1 MKKTINCFLGA
12 CLLLQIGPAR
22 AQQNPDGTNTNAS
35 SEVPFE
41 LRGGFLVVFEGRI
54 GQLHNLKFVLD
65 TGTTLSV
72 VDRKV
77 AQRLSSRRRAGRVFS
92 FDKYISVE
100 RADFPVM
107 QFGPIEVHNVSL
119 MVADLRNSWG
129 FPGHAD
135 AFIGLDLLRQ
145 CKGFLIDYTTRM
157 LVFHATSTSNVPLA
171 QAPAVLTM
179 RVLVQG
185 QPVRLLVDTGMDG
198 ILLYEDRLRK
208 RLPNVRLEDQ
218 KDGIRFGYLRVKQA
232 RLPGV
237 VLSGPELEPTVSMM
251 KGPSESLL
259 SGVDGYVGV
268 AALNARQVEFNF
280 ETNSLA
286 WN

>member
-1 MKKTINCFLGA
+1 MNKTVS
-12 CLLLQIGPAR
+12 CLLTACFFLQTGSA
-22 AQQNPDGTNTNAS
+22 AQQSPDSMSTSAVY
-35 SEVPFE
+35 EVPFE

-54 GQLHNLKFVLD
+54 AHLQNLKFVLD
-65 TGTTLSV
+65 TGASYSV

-77 AQRLSSRRRAGRVFS
+77 AQRLSLRRHAGRVFS

-100 RADFPVM
+100 RADFAVV

-119 MVADLRNSWG
+119 MVADLGNSWG

-135 AFIGLDLLRQ
+135 AIIGLDLLGQ
-145 CKGFLIDYTTRM
+145 SKGFLIDYTARKLHFRAQTPSR
-157 LVFHATSTSNVPLA
+157 VPLT
-171 QAPAVLTM
+171 QVPLFLTLK
-179 RVLVQG
+179 VLVQG
-185 QPVRLLVDTGMDG
+185 QPVHLLVDTGMDG

-208 RLPNVRLEDQ
+208 RLPNIRLEDQ
-218 KDGIRFGYLRVKQA
+218 KDGIRIGYFRVKQA

-237 VLSGPELEPTVSMM
+237 VLSGTELEPTVSMM
-251 KGPSESLL
+251 KGPSDSPL
-259 SGVDGYVGV
+259 SGVDGYVGT
-268 AALNARQVEFNF
+268 AALNARRVEFNF